1 MGKFSE
7 LDLELWQ
14 EEDLEDVFEE
24 YPELENMSIEEME
37 KFARKLYWEAR
48 GYIDR
53 ANSLE
58 SKADIIRIYIQAIG
72 K

>member
-24 YPELENMSIEEME
+24 YPQLESMTIEEME
-37 KFARKLYWEAR
+37 KFARNLYWEAS
-48 GYIDR
+48 GYIDK
-53 ANSLE
+53 AMGLE
-58 SKADIIRIYIQAIG
+58 AKADTIQIYIQAIR

>member
-24 YPELENMSIEEME
+24 YPELENMSIKEME
-37 KFARKLYWEAR
+37 KFARKLYWEAS
-48 GYIDR
+48 GYIDK

-58 SKADIIRIYIQAIG
+58 CKADIIRIYIQAIG